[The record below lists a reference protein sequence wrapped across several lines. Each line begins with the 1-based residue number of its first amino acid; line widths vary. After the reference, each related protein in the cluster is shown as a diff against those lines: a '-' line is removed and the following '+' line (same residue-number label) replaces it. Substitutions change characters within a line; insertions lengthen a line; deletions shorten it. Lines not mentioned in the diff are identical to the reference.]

1 MLNAMRDDGRPIPR
15 QEKRIWDI
23 LSKILP
29 YALLF
34 VASFIPFAIF
44 FETGDAIQGGDDSL
58 WHRLW
63 PFDLSLGF
71 QNGYFG
77 LNSPSHALMGN
88 LGLGTYLF
96 YGPLS
101 HYFVAI
107 LHTVFPFISINW
119 GLKIMTLATTFAGG
133 AWTYCLCRRIC
144 KDDLCAL
151 MLGFCFIFSPYRIN
165 CILYRAA
172 YPEAVAMAF
181 APLLFL
187 GVQSLID
194 KEFTPKAFTCC
205 VLGVSCLVLSH
216 PFTALVFVLAAAVY
230 LLVSYR
236 WIIPF
241 FHDKKAIL
249 YGVVSVLLV
258 FGLIGWYFFPMLSYL
273 GSGLYIVSDPIRMWT
288 NVAHLQGSIAHSSQF
303 SGFLRPN
310 WLDLYNFP
318 NPGNETWGSWVR
330 DYVAFGFFGA
340 LGVFLM
346 VFLSRKRYTY
356 LGAVLG
362 AMASLLSLL
371 FSSRQEC
378 FLVIPLFAVSL
389 LLIGI
394 SKEESIAKETVRLDY
409 QKTMRQP
416 EFYWVIVSFLFSF
429 LCVYVPGIW
438 EVLPAIF
445 LNAQFAWRFWSAVL
459 FLAILVIAY
468 LVRPVSRSNVTRG
481 GLAILMTLSF
491 LSCMGPIDKR
501 FVNYTGSVREEPTM
515 AMVQAQK
522 SMGSQNE
529 YVPMVFMKGYHHES
543 EYPNSLYSEIYKD
556 INNPGESYQFTMEDY
571 LDPAFLEGSGQ
582 FVITSLNSPQ
592 ATFDVRID
600 TEEALVQLPQF
611 YYDGYV
617 LELRGD
623 RSVKVKGEYVD
634 GLVSFRLEKGVYEAN
649 LRWVG
654 TVSYQ
659 VFSPLFPVAI
669 VGLIALNV
677 VPWALE
683 KRKERKKPVEGEKR

>member
-15 QEKRIWDI
+15 QEKKIWDI
-23 LSKILP
+23 VSRILP
-29 YALLF
+29 YVLLF
-34 VASFIPFAIF
+34 AASFIPFAIF
-44 FETGDAIQGGDDSL
+44 FETGDALQGGDDSL
-58 WHRLW
+58 WHRIW
-63 PFDLSLGF
+63 PLDLSIGF

-77 LNSPSHALMGN
+77 LNSPSHTLMGN

-96 YGPLS
+96 YGPLP

-119 GLKIMTLATTFAGG
+119 GLKIMSLATTFAGG
-133 AWTYCLCRRIC
+133 VWTYSLCRRIC

-172 YPEAVAMAF
+172 YPEAVAMSF

-187 GVQSLID
+187 GVQGLID
-194 KEFTPKAFTCC
+194 QEFKPKTFTCC
-205 VLGVSCLVLSH
+205 VLGVSCLILSH
-216 PFTALVFVLAAAVY
+216 PFTALVFILAAAVY
-230 LLVSYR
+230 LLIAYR
-236 WIIPF
+236 WIVPF
-241 FHDKKAIL
+241 FHDKKAII
-249 YGVVSVLLV
+249 YGVSSVLLV
-258 FGLIGWYFFPMLSYL
+258 FGLVGWYFFPMIQYL
-273 GSGLYIVSDPIRMWT
+273 GSGLYNVSDPILMWT

-303 SGFLRPN
+303 SGFLRPG

-346 VFLSRKRYTY
+346 TFLSRKHYTY

-394 SKEESIAKETVRLDY
+394 SKEEAIEKQQVSLDY
-409 QKTMRQP
+409 KEMSKRP
-416 EFYWVIVSFLFSF
+416 EFYWAIAFFLFSF

-438 EVLPAIF
+438 EILPKVF
-445 LNAQFAWRFWSAVL
+445 LNAQFAWRFWRAVL
-459 FLAILVIAY
+459 FLAIVIVAY
-468 LVRPVSRSNVTRG
+468 LVRPVSRSNITRG
-481 GLAILMTLSF
+481 GLAILMTMSF

-501 FVNYTGSVREEPTM
+501 FVNYTGSVRPEPTI
-515 AMVQAQK
+515 AMIQSQK
-522 SMGSQNE
+522 TMGCQNE
-529 YVPMVFMKGYHHES
+529 YVPRVFKKGSGYKS
-543 EYPNSLYSEIYKD
+543 EYPNSLYSEIYRD
-556 INNPGESYQFTMEDY
+556 INDAKESYQFTMEDY
-571 LDPAFLEGSGQ
+571 LDPAFLEGSGT

-592 ATFDVRID
+592 ATFDVVVETD
-600 TEEALVQLPQF
+600 EALVQLPQF

-623 RSVKVKGEYVD
+623 RSAKIKGEYVD
-634 GLVSFRLEKGVYEAN
+634 GLVSFRLEKGNYEAD

-659 VFSPLFPVAI
+659 VFSPIFPVAI
-669 VGLIALNV
+669 IGLLALNI

-683 KRKERKKPVEGEKR
+683 KRKEKAEPVEGEKR